1 MSGKAKGQVKATVI
15 KAADPVISAPIK
27 KSDAPSQVTVEE
39 AVNAGDWIEP
49 PMMLEGLKNM
59 VTESSI
65 LPQCIR
71 AYKNNIA
78 GFGIGIRYTVD
89 QEETPEMKAEFDAI
103 TEVVELLNVDQD
115 TKQVFEN
122 IVEARETYG
131 IAYLEV
137 IRNLD
142 KEVQQIEFIKDTP
155 SVRKSR
161 PMEPY
166 VEIPYFHHGKE
177 TKRRKKFRKY
187 KQEICGRT
195 VYFKEFGDPRIMDLR
210 DGRYV
215 PEGAGLELRYQ
226 ANEILEFAIGP
237 QSYGEIRWIGQI
249 LGVDG
254 SRMAEGLNNNYFYNG
269 RHTPLMIMIRNGTLT
284 DDSYSHLKKS
294 KSCLRR
300 YRSRRR
306 IMQLDTKPLID
317 AINRLIEKADDDL
330 KDSLEAEGYV
340 AASELVKNINKLE
353 DAIDDALDADSLEFL
368 EKIEAATGVTDFIT
382 DIWPG
387 IKDADDLEKA
397 LREIFRKQ
405 FDDMFREFTYQWVLV
420 EDPVLATEVEEI
432 TKPAEAFIQGWS
444 GELARI
450 MNLNTKDA
458 MERLLLKAQEKKWS
472 IDELSEAIGNS
483 GIREHGYRSR
493 RVALTESLRVESY
506 AQQESMIQNPLA
518 YKKKWK
524 HVMSAHPRENHMAMD
539 GQEVFKREMFT
550 LTGKN
555 GATYMVL
562 CPRDT
567 SLPVEETANCHCL
580 METIADENALGMTA
594 EERAAARKKYMDEV
608 NAEYDAWE
616 KKFKEDTGIEE
627 PRDDPSV
634 TWKIYNSYYEAY
646 RKGEIA

>member
-1 MSGKAKGQVKATVI
+1 
-15 KAADPVISAPIK
+15 
-27 KSDAPSQVTVEE
+27 
-39 AVNAGDWIEP
+39 
-49 PMMLEGLKNM
+49 
-59 VTESSI
+59 
-65 LPQCIR
+65 
-71 AYKNNIA
+71 
-78 GFGIGIRYTVD
+78 
-89 QEETPEMKAEFDAI
+89 
-103 TEVVELLNVDQD
+103 
-115 TKQVFEN
+115 
-122 IVEARETYG
+122 
-131 IAYLEV
+131 
-137 IRNLD
+137 
-142 KEVQQIEFIKDTP
+142 
-155 SVRKSR
+155 
-161 PMEPY
+161 
-166 VEIPYFHHGKE
+166 
-177 TKRRKKFRKY
+177 
-187 KQEICGRT
+187 
-195 VYFKEFGDPRIMDLR
+195 
-210 DGRYV
+210 
-215 PEGAGLELRYQ
+215 
-226 ANEILEFAIGP
+226 
-237 QSYGEIRWIGQI
+237 
-249 LGVDG
+249 
-254 SRMAEGLNNNYFYNG
+254 
-269 RHTPLMIMIRNGTLT
+269 
-284 DDSYSHLKKS
+284 
-294 KSCLRR
+294 
-300 YRSRRR
+300 
-306 IMQLDTKPLID
+306 
-317 AINRLIEKADDDL
+317 
-330 KDSLEAEGYV
+330 
-340 AASELVKNINKLE
+340 
-353 DAIDDALDADSLEFL
+353 
-368 EKIEAATGVTDFIT
+368 
-382 DIWPG
+382 
-387 IKDADDLEKA
+387 
-397 LREIFRKQ
+397 
-405 FDDMFREFTYQWVLV
+405 MFREFTYQWVLA

>member
-1 MSGKAKGQVKATVI
+1 
-15 KAADPVISAPIK
+15 
-27 KSDAPSQVTVEE
+27 
-39 AVNAGDWIEP
+39 
-49 PMMLEGLKNM
+49 
-59 VTESSI
+59 
-65 LPQCIR
+65 
-71 AYKNNIA
+71 
-78 GFGIGIRYTVD
+78 
-89 QEETPEMKAEFDAI
+89 
-103 TEVVELLNVDQD
+103 
-115 TKQVFEN
+115 
-122 IVEARETYG
+122 
-131 IAYLEV
+131 
-137 IRNLD
+137 
-142 KEVQQIEFIKDTP
+142 
-155 SVRKSR
+155 
-161 PMEPY
+161 
-166 VEIPYFHHGKE
+166 
-177 TKRRKKFRKY
+177 
-187 KQEICGRT
+187 
-195 VYFKEFGDPRIMDLR
+195 
-210 DGRYV
+210 
-215 PEGAGLELRYQ
+215 
-226 ANEILEFAIGP
+226 
-237 QSYGEIRWIGQI
+237 
-249 LGVDG
+249 
-254 SRMAEGLNNNYFYNG
+254 
-269 RHTPLMIMIRNGTLT
+269 
-284 DDSYSHLKKS
+284 
-294 KSCLRR
+294 
-300 YRSRRR
+300 
-306 IMQLDTKPLID
+306 MQLDTKPLID
-317 AINRLIEKADDDL
+317 AINRLIKKADDDL

-353 DAIDDALDADSLEFL
+353 DAIDDALDVDSLEFL
-368 EKIEAATGVTDFIT
+368 EKIEAATGVADFIT

-405 FDDMFREFTYQWVLV
+405 FDGMFREFTYQWVLA

-567 SLPVEETANCHCL
+567 NLPVEETANCHCL